1 MKNKEEIFQ
10 LLRESVETPQESL
23 AVEEMI
29 QKIEGNMPPIETVNN
44 SQKKCHGFTFYKNNH
59 GRWVGSIS
67 LHRFIWTYFNG
78 EIPDGYEIHHCD
90 FDKENNDISNLILLT
105 EVEHRKIHANIK
117 RNRTLPKNAAFV
129 CATCGKEFRAVNR
142 GNNTYCS
149 KKCRKKANHDKDK
162 IKKSCF
168 VCGKIF
174 WSDKRKNAKFCSKK
188 CMGKSYENQVIR
200 TCSICGKEFSTC
212 ASDTKKYC
220 SMECFVVSMQKS
232 EKRACRFCGKEF
244 IARTEGT
251 QKYCSRE
258 CFFNSRRKREDKIC
272 PVCGKKFTPCSS
284 NEQIY
289 CSRECYAVSRRND
302 SKD

>member
-1 MKNKEEIFQ
+1 
-10 LLRESVETPQESL
+10 
-23 AVEEMI
+23 
-29 QKIEGNMPPIETVNN
+29 MPPIETVNN

-149 KKCRKKANHDKDK
+149 KKCRKKL
-162 IKKSCF
+162 
-168 VCGKIF
+168 
-174 WSDKRKNAKFCSKK
+174 FCMWENFLVGQKKK
-188 CMGKSYENQVIR
+188 CKIL
-200 TCSICGKEFSTC
+200 F
-212 ASDTKKYC
+212 KK
-220 SMECFVVSMQKS
+220 MH
-232 EKRACRFCGKEF
+232 
-244 IARTEGT
+244 
-251 QKYCSRE
+251 
-258 CFFNSRRKREDKIC
+258 
-272 PVCGKKFTPCSS
+272 GKKLRKSS
-284 NEQIY
+284 YKNLQY
-289 CSRECYAVSRRND
+289 MR
-302 SKD
+302 